1 MVGHLMP
8 VCPSSNIDSIK
19 YAAQQGRQNFVC
31 FIDRYSNNVTLPAYF
46 YSSTPYLSIMEDSIE
61 SDGDASLPYP
71 AMSTP
76 TSLARDH
83 DTQYSTPDRR
93 STSARRRLDPSTPS
107 IPSTPDDSVVPSTP
121 MVVGTQDDPETPLT
135 PLSQLREMDEN
146 DDTQQ
151 SEEAPSQ
158 VTEPLLP
165 SDSTALIRGT
175 DVHVPTAAAAFEDF
189 LIHFIS
195 LDHVERANREND
207 HDDDDD
213 DDLNSLDLSLQN
225 QEPLYLIKLRDIITN
240 GGVISDDDEQ
250 TSSLDIDTMH
260 LFYHSPTCQNFYQQL
275 VSYPMEIV
283 PLMDLLVKRQL
294 ERMAGPNQFVPRVQV
309 RPFNLKSL
317 SHMRALDPVK
327 MDSLLA
333 VRGMIV
339 RSSPIIPDLKVAHF
353 QCCICGHDVQVR
365 IDRGRIQEPHAC
377 PQCNCR
383 DSYALTH
390 NRCIFADKQLVRLQ
404 ETPDEV
410 PAGQTPASIVTFC
423 FDDLVDTVKPGDRV
437 EVTGVLRAQ
446 PRRVNPKI
454 TKLKSVYKTYIDVIH
469 FRRVTGMEGNKEVT
483 NESRTSMQTRFTP
496 ERVQLLKDL
505 SKDAQIYSKLT
516 QSLAPSIWELDDV
529 KKGVLAMMF
538 GGNHVRVKK
547 GTATKNKSR
556 EDHDSWDSDV
566 EEPELEQDECATK
579 LNKRGDINIL
589 LCGDPGTSK
598 SQLLSYVN
606 KLSSRGVY
614 TSGKGSSAVG
624 LTASVVR
631 DPETRELVLE
641 SGALVLSDLGICCID
656 EFDKMSGTFNI
667 SWIVQRQRYD
677 GAKPNKFHHISQIQ
691 HAQFCMR
698 PWSSR
703 PSRLPRRVLLHP

>member
-1 MVGHLMP
+1 
-8 VCPSSNIDSIK
+8 
-19 YAAQQGRQNFVC
+19 
-31 FIDRYSNNVTLPAYF
+31 
-46 YSSTPYLSIMEDSIE
+46 MEDS
-61 SDGDASLPYP
+61 SDSDRDAMPQHP
-71 AMSTP
+71 ALSTP
-76 TSLARDH
+76 VSLVRNH

-93 STSARRRLDPSTPS
+93 STTVRRRLNPSTPS

-121 MVVGTQDDPETPLT
+121 MVLGTQDDPGTPLT
-135 PLSQLREMDEN
+135 PLSQLPDMEE
-146 DDTQQ
+146 DDATQQ
-151 SEEAPSQ
+151 DEEQPSQ
-158 VTEPLLP
+158 VREPLLP
-165 SDSTALIRGT
+165 PDTTALIRGT
-175 DVHVPTAAAAFEDF
+175 DVHVPTAASAFEDF
-189 LIHFIS
+189 LLHFIS
-195 LDHVERANREND
+195 LDHAERANREND
-207 HDDDDD
+207 QDDDDNNND
-213 DDLNSLDLSLQN
+213 FNNSLDTALQN
-225 QEPLYLIKLRDIITN
+225 QEPLYMIKLQDIITN

-250 TSSLDIDTMH
+250 TSSLDIDTIH

-353 QCCICGHDVQVR
+353 QCCICGHDIQVR

-469 FRRVTGMEGNKEVT
+469 FRRVTGMEGSKEET

-496 ERVQLLKDL
+496 ERVQQLKEL
-505 SKDAQIYSKLT
+505 SKDTQIYSKLT

-547 GTATKNKSR
+547 GTAQKNKHR
-556 EDHDSWDSDV
+556 EENDSWDSEE
-566 EEPELEQDECATK
+566 EEPELQQDECATK

-656 EFDKMSGTFNI
+656 EFDKMSGTF
-667 SWIVQRQRYD
+667 SRHWIAQRYV
-677 GAKPNKFHHISQIQ
+677 GFGPHQFRHISQIQ
-691 HAQFCMR
+691 HARSCMR
-698 PWSSR
+698 PWSNR
-703 PSRLPRRVLLHP
+703 QSRLQRRVLLHP

>member
-1 MVGHLMP
+1 MRCIALVLSHKSISAQSSAASIIMDD
-8 VCPSSNIDSIK
+8 SSNSEDERES
-19 YAAQQGRQNFVC
+19 
-31 FIDRYSNNVTLPAYF
+31 VTMP
-46 YSSTPYLSIMEDSIE
+46 P
-61 SDGDASLPYP
+61 PP
-71 AMSTP
+71 NMSTP
-76 TSLARDH
+76 ARP
-83 DTQYSTPDRR
+83 TGTG
-93 STSARRRLDPSTPS
+93 ARRRLVAPNTPSTP
-107 IPSTPDDSVVPSTP
+107 PTPDDSVVPSTP
-121 MVVGTQDDPETPLT
+121 AAAPTQDDDPGTPLT
-135 PLSQLREMDEN
+135 PLSQLPDMD
-146 DDTQQ
+146 DDHDDYQQ
-151 SEEAPSQ
+151 NEHQQQPGLPEER
-158 VTEPLLP
+158 EPLLP
-165 SDSTALIRGT
+165 PDANTLIRGT
-175 DVHVPTAAAAFEDF
+175 DVHVPTAAAAFEHF
-189 LIHFIS
+189 LLHFVS
-195 LDHVERANREND
+195 LKQAERANKAQ
-207 HDDDDD
+207 HDDDD
-213 DDLNSLDLSLQN
+213 LDSIASSQQN
-225 QEPLYLIKLRDIITN
+225 EQPLYLTKLQDILAN
-240 GGVISDDDEQ
+240 GGVVSEDDER
-250 TSSLDIDTMH
+250 TSSLDVDTMH
-260 LFYHSPTCQNFYQQL
+260 LFYHSPDCQRFYQQL
-275 VSYPMEIV
+275 ISYPMELV
-283 PLMDLLVKRQL
+283 PLMDLLIKRQL
-294 ERMAGPNQFVPRVQV
+294 ERMSGPDQFIPRVQV

-317 SHMRALDPVK
+317 SHMRSLDPVK
-327 MDSLLA
+327 MDSLLS

-377 PQCNCR
+377 PQCACR
-383 DSYALTH
+383 DSYSMVH

-410 PAGQTPASIVTFC
+410 PAGQTPASVVTFC
-423 FDDLVDTVKPGDRV
+423 FDDLVDSVKPGDRV

-454 TKLKSVYKTYIDVIH
+454 SKLKSVYKTYIDVIH
-469 FRRVTGMEGNKEVT
+469 FRRVTGMEGNQDET

-496 ERVQLLKDL
+496 ERVEQMLAL
-505 SKDAQIYSKLT
+505 SKDPQIYSKLT

-547 GTATKNKSR
+547 GTAEKKRNGG
-556 EDHDSWDSDV
+556 DDDSWASDD
-566 EEPELEQDECATK
+566 EEPKSKDEEVNTK

-656 EFDKMSGTFNI
+656 EFDKMSGKYF
-667 SWIVQRQRYD
+667 RLLL
-677 GAKPNKFHHISQIQ
+677 KPQVSAFFSQVRFACTCQ
-691 HAQFCMR
+691 TLLVRSCTR
-698 PWSSR
+698 RWSSKLFR
-703 PSRLPRRVLLHP
+703 